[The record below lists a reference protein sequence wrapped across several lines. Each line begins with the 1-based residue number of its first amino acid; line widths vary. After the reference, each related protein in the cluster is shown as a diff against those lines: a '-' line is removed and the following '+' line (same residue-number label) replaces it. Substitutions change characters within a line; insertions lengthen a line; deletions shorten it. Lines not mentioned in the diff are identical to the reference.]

1 MKSQTEVQG
10 SAVVRT
16 TSSAP
21 STQASRVRALSS
33 CLGSRRVS
41 GRIPGA
47 SGSLDCWATGPAG
60 MKSYVEGS
68 WRVWKAPWLARLH
81 CARSCRGAVESRE
94 AYFWTWD
101 QGEHSSRA
109 HVPRSSALGY
119 AHRERKAN
127 AWRDVF
133 GEPRRG
139 RQPISESNGA
149 APRGSTYIQC
159 PVYSTCTWTLWP
171 RPRSTMHEM
180 NERAWRGREVRVLL
194 VLGPHPVPLV
204 SALART
210 HGGGGTANQ

>member
-21 STQASRVRALSS
+21 STQPSRVRALSS

-68 WRVWKAPWLARLH
+68 WTVWKAPRLARLH

-101 QGEHSSRA
+101 
-109 HVPRSSALGY
+109 
-119 AHRERKAN
+119 KAN
-127 AWRDVF
+127 IHLLHMCMIERT
-133 GEPRRG
+133 GICTPRT
-139 RQPISESNGA
+139 QSECLARCLPRA
-149 APRGSTYIQC
+149 AKRKTAHLRVERRRTRGSTYIHC
-159 PVYSTCTWTLWP
+159 KYLPV
-171 RPRSTMHEM
+171 R
-180 NERAWRGREVRVLL
+180 
-194 VLGPHPVPLV
+194 
-204 SALART
+204 
-210 HGGGGTANQ
+210 